1 MGSQAET
8 PSVHSD
14 NATVVIESEKSHSNI
29 EQPSST
35 LSPNTITNNNNAINK
50 GEKQEYTTITGAEK
64 EEIIDD
70 HHELGSSKQKIEEG
84 EGVVAASSA
93 SSSKGS
99 LPSAH
104 GNLNPGPDNPAHH
117 EVVSL
122 PFKQLMVVFVG
133 LMLGIFLA
141 SLDQTIV
148 SVCTTKIASEFN
160 GLNQIP
166 WIGTSYLLTST
177 TFQPL

>member
-1 MGSQAET
+1 MGSQAPT

-14 NATVVIESEKSHSNI
+14 NATVVIESEKSHSNV
-29 EQPSST
+29 EPSSSNPT
-35 LSPNTITNNNNAINK
+35 HLTN
-50 GEKQEYTTITGAEK
+50 GEKQEYVESTRGEK

-70 HHELGSSKQKIEEG
+70 HEAAGTGSKQKVEMDASAAA
-84 EGVVAASSA
+84 VVAPSSA

-99 LPSAH
+99 TSH
-104 GNLNPGPDNPAHH
+104 GNIDPGPHNPAH
-117 EVVSL
+117 EDFVPM
-122 PFKQLMVVFVG
+122 PFKQLMLVFTG

-148 SVCTTKIASEFN
+148 SVCSAKIAGEFN
-160 GLNQIP
+160 ALDEIP